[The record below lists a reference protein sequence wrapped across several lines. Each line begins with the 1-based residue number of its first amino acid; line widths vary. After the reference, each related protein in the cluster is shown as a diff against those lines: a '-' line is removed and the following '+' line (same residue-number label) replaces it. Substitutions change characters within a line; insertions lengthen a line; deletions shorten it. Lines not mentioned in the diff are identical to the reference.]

1 MLKQLIMKNILS
13 SIVLISFIAIGLNMA
28 IPFVGAEEGQ
38 VTVRKLQESGQILSL
53 EKITKFANA
62 VKPGEILDT
71 ELERKKGRYIYEVE
85 LLDTKGQV
93 WELKLDA
100 KTGELIKLEIE
111 D

>member
-13 SIVLISFIAIGLNMA
+13 SIVLISFIAIGFNMA
-28 IPFVGAEEGQ
+28 IPFVCAEEGQ

-93 WELKLDA
+93 WELKFDA
-100 KTGELIKLEIE
+100 KTGELIKLEVE